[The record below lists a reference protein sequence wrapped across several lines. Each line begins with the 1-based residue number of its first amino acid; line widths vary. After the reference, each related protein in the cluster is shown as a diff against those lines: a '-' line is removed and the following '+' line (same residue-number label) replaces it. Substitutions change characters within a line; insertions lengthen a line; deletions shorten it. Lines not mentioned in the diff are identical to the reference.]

1 MILPYYNF
9 LRVRGVSLVVS
20 TRRSSLYNVISKYSP
35 AVYNNFV
42 FSISSS
48 GPHFSSIWPG
58 ADNFLKCWTKS
69 CAVVVFPSWT
79 SLHWARSRVARAIFP
94 RFRANFAAVRPS
106 SIRWLLIGT
115 VGSEEESKTKNIAN
129 KMTEPTIIVPS
140 LYRLFLNKI
149 FCTWPSV
156 KKLLSSFAFLNI
168 TFRNLDGFL
177 SA

>member
-1 MILPYYNF
+1 MILSYYDF
-9 LRVRGVSLVVS
+9 LRVRGISLVVR

-115 VGSEEESKTKNIAN
+115 VGSEEESKTKKYCKQNDWTNNNCTQLIQIISEQDILHAAISKKIAQ
-129 KMTEPTIIVPS
+129 
-140 LYRLFLNKI
+140 LFRV
-149 FCTWPSV
+149 S
-156 KKLLSSFAFLNI
+156 
-168 TFRNLDGFL
+168 
-177 SA
+177 